1 MIERTVTTTIDPDR
15 CVGCGECVRICPSQ
29 TLTLRAGKA
38 VVTGDH
44 SLGCGHCAAVCPVDA
59 VRVEANDPQS
69 LRFQTFDCRS
79 DWMPYSALGPG
90 ELVRLMGSRRSCR
103 SFEPKRVDRALLED
117 LVRIGTLAPSGTNS
131 QRWTFTVL
139 PDREAVMKLGN
150 AVGAFFKRLNRMAAA
165 ASRPAAPRP
174 TRAIGVLPGL
184 PSPRSRRP
192 VRLGRARARPALP
205 RRNRRDPGR
214 LAAGCKLPGRGRT
227 AGDAEHPPRRTQ
239 PGTRDLPDRLCRQRH
254 AEGRRDKGRA
264 GHPARRSRVLRDR
277 HGVPGRDLPAAGGKK
292 KAAGQVRRIAEQD
305 RKLTRTFSAPR
316 RRQSQSAGP

>member
-150 AVGAFFKRLNRMAAA
+150 AVGAFFKRLNRMAENPLLRHGLRLLGRPELSEYYRDYHRRVAEGLSDWEERGHDRLFHGATAA
-165 ASRPAAPRP
+165 ILVGSRPGASCPAEDALLATQNILLGAHSLGLGTCLIGFAVSAMQKDAGIKDGLDIPREEAVYSVIA
-174 TRAIGVLPGL
+174 TGY
-184 PSPRSRRP
+184 
-192 VRLGRARARPALP
+192 PAVIYQ
-205 RRNRRDPGR
+205 R
-214 LAAGCKLPGRGRT
+214 LA
-227 AGDAEHPPRRTQ
+227 
-239 PGTRDLPDRLCRQRH
+239 
-254 AEGRRDKGRA
+254 GRRKPLVRFVE
-264 GHPARRSRVLRDR
+264 SRNKI
-277 HGVPGRDLPAAGGKK
+277 G
-292 KAAGQVRRIAEQD
+292 
-305 RKLTRTFSAPR
+305 S
-316 RRQSQSAGP
+316 